1 MSAHGVQLSFLY
13 CRAGACSRRY
23 KQHRFNKTAF
33 FLSIFKQY
41 FSGKIEDSGVSRVV
55 EGADPYRLCHVRI
68 DALEA
73 KDSSSVKPTYS
84 ASLRGKFAL
93 QTLRLPPSP
102 TGEGSVCAKLL
113 DRFSVSLF
121 ANFGHCLTK
130 LILPYVC
137 PQTSAKFFIVGRGL
151 APAVTS
157 NIDLIKQLF
166 LVNNLSNTFQ
176 QNRGQNRG
184 LGGFSGRRGRRP
196 LPVVPCP
203 H

>member
-1 MSAHGVQLSFLY
+1 MCEALGQIFYISVRKFRLNFLY
-13 CRAGACSRRY
+13 CRAVPWCRRY
-23 KQHRFNKTAF
+23 KQHGFNKTTF

-41 FSGKIEDSGVSRVV
+41 FSGKIEGKIEYSGVSRVV
-55 EGADPYRLCHVRI
+55 EGADPYRLWHVRV

-73 KDSSSVKPTYS
+73 NDSSSVSLAYS
-84 ASLRGKFAL
+84 ASLCGKFAL

-157 NIDLIKQLF
+157 NIDLITRLF
-166 LVNNLSNTFQ
+166 SCQ
-176 QNRGQNRG
+176 
-184 LGGFSGRRGRRP
+184 
-196 LPVVPCP
+196 
-203 H
+203 